1 MKIVLTGFMAAGK
14 TTVGKKLAARKNF
27 KFYDSDDLITER
39 EGMSI
44 EQIFE
49 LEGEEYFRK
58 VEKEVIAELL
68 NSKEDLVL
76 APGGGAVLNQEI
88 RKMIINK
95 SEAFCLDITAEAV
108 LERNKESE
116 IVRPLLEVDQPSAVV
131 QSLLKERNSYYAE
144 IPFHID
150 SEKYSAAEIV
160 DLIIS
165 ELPDQKLTIEI
176 KNQDQSYPVII
187 DREFN
192 KKSFAK
198 ITAKIKR
205 RKVLLLADEKVVAE
219 HAEPTI
225 NLLEKNAAELIKLE
239 LEAGE
244 KIKDLK
250 VLEQIYNLLYEN
262 NFSRSDYLIA
272 FGGGTIGDLGGLA
285 AATFL
290 RGIKLIQMPTTL
302 ISQLDSSVG
311 GKTAVNFK
319 NTKNLIGSFY
329 QAELVYYQLEWLK
342 TLALEEL
349 KSGLG
354 EVIKYAVLGGNPL
367 FKILKESKDKF
378 LNLDQDLMLEI
389 SKISLQ
395 MKDYYVSDDVKDQG
409 LRKKL
414 NLGHSF
420 GHAVEAAEK
429 FKYKHGEAVVMGIA
443 FTAFLSNKIGK
454 LNNES
459 FQEIIEL
466 INIYDYQLFPSD
478 KIEASELASYIAHD
492 KKIADNKMWWV
503 LINDIGDTY
512 LSDKFDHNNIQE
524 YMEEYLCKK
533 WL

>member
-14 TTVGKKLAARKNF
+14 TTVGEKLAARKDF

-44 EQIFE
+44 EQIFD
-49 LEGEEYFRK
+49 LKGEEYFRK
-58 VEKEVIAELL
+58 LEKDTIAELL
-68 NSKEDLVL
+68 NSEEDLVL
-76 APGGGAVLNQEI
+76 SPGGGAVLNQET
-88 RKMIINK
+88 RKMIIDK
-95 SEAFCLDITAEAV
+95 SEVFCLDITAESV
-108 LERNKESE
+108 LERNKKSNV
-116 IVRPLLEVDQPSAVV
+116 VRPLLEVDQPLAAVK
-131 QSLLKERNSYYAE
+131 SLLKERKPYYEE

-150 SEKYSAAEIV
+150 SENYSAEEIV
-160 DLIIS
+160 DLIMA
-165 ELPDQKLTIEI
+165 ELPDQKLTIAI
-176 KNQDQSYPVII
+176 KNQNQSYPVII
-187 DREFN
+187 DQGFKE
-192 KKSFAK
+192 KSFDK
-198 ITAKIKR
+198 ITAKIKG
-205 RKVLLLADEKVVAE
+205 RKVMLLADQKVIAE
-219 HAEPTI
+219 HSKPI
-225 NLLEKNAAELIKLE
+225 LRLLKNNAAELIKLE

-250 VLEQIYNLLYEN
+250 VLEKIYNLLYQN

-319 NTKNLIGSFY
+319 STKNLIGSFY
-329 QAELVYYQLEWLK
+329 QADLVYYQLEWLK
-342 TLALEEL
+342 TLALDEL

-354 EVIKYAVLGGNPL
+354 EVIKYAILGGNPL
-367 FKILKESKDKF
+367 FEILKENKDEI
-378 LNLDQDLMLEI
+378 LNLDPELMLKI

-395 MKDYYVSDDVKDQG
+395 MKDYYVSEDVKDQG

-420 GHAVEAAEK
+420 GHAVEGAEK
-429 FKYKHGEAVVMGIA
+429 FKYKHGEAVVKGIA

-454 LNNES
+454 LSSES
-459 FQEIIEL
+459 FQKIIEL
-466 INIYDYQLFPSD
+466 INSYDYQLFPSD
-478 KIEASELASYIAHD
+478 KIKAAELASYIAHD
-492 KKIADNKMWWV
+492 KKISDNKMWWV

-512 LSDKFDHNNIQE
+512 LSDRFDHNNIQE